1 MRMFKAGD
9 TIRVRAD
16 SNSTY
21 RGRTGAIQQ
30 ELPEDTRGYW
40 YLVRFESDDLKAN
53 IRLVEQDL
61 TLVRHRQPAS
71 D

>member
-9 TIRVRAD
+9 TVRVRSD

-30 ELPEDTRGYW
+30 ELPEDPRGYW
-40 YLVRFESDDLKAN
+40 YLVRFESDDLKAT
-53 IRLVEQDL
+53 IRVVEQDL
-61 TLVRHRQPAS
+61 ALVSHRRPAEE
-71 D
+71 